1 MDELKSELNAEIEIL
16 EEREKQAIKNVKNL
30 EKSKLKWRGM
40 EAIETNFIS
49 YILVKLMKTVY
60 TRYTGQ
66 SKMKSSLL

>member
-1 MDELKSELNAEIEIL
+1 
-16 EEREKQAIKNVKNL
+16 
-30 EKSKLKWRGM
+30 M
-40 EAIETNFIS
+40 ETIETNFIS